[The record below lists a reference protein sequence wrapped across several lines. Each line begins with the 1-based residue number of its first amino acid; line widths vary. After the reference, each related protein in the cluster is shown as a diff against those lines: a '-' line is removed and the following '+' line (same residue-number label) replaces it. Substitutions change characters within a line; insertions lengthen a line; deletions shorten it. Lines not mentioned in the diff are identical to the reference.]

1 MFPQALKTF
10 SLTVALLE
18 KVVQPLG
25 GGASGGSESLGMG
38 IEVLFIPQHNLDEKW
53 LLRLTSLSCAFL
65 LVALSEM
72 SWKF

>member
-1 MFPQALKTF
+1 MFLQALKTF

-38 IEVLFIPQHNLDEKW
+38 IKVSFLPQYNVGEK
-53 LLRLTSLSCAFL
+53 
-65 LVALSEM
+65 
-72 SWKF
+72 

>member
-1 MFPQALKTF
+1 M
-10 SLTVALLE
+10 ALLE

-38 IEVLFIPQHNLDEKW
+38 IEVLFIPQYNLGDKW
-53 LLRLTSLSCAFL
+53 LLRLTSLSSAFQ

-72 SWKF
+72 L